1 MQNGLIFCGA
11 LLGKSHI
18 KWGAKADR
26 KEGEMLNLFICP
38 KASNGS
44 LDAKPEEVMV
54 STDLMPDVE
63 RRLLT
68 MKQFDIVFIQVEKQ
82 RERLVFKQFL
92 DLN

>member
-26 KEGEMLNLFICP
+26 KEGEMLNLYICP

-54 STDLMPDVE
+54 STDLIPDVE

-68 MKQFDIVFIQVEKQ
+68 MKQFDIVFLQVEKQ

-92 DLN
+92 DLK

>member
-11 LLGKSHI
+11 LLGKIHI

-26 KEGEMLNLFICP
+26 KEGEMINLYICP

-54 STDLMPDVE
+54 STDLIPDVE

-68 MKQFDIVFIQVEKQ
+68 MKQFDIVFLQVEKQ

-92 DLN
+92 DLK

>member
-26 KEGEMLNLFICP
+26 KEGEMLNLYICP
-38 KASNGS
+38 KASTGS
-44 LDAKPEEVMV
+44 LDSKPEEVMV
-54 STDLMPDVE
+54 PTDLIPEVE
-63 RRLLT
+63 RKLLP
-68 MKQFDIVFIQVEKQ
+68 MKQFDIVFLQVEKQ

-92 DLN
+92 DLK

>member
-26 KEGEMLNLFICP
+26 KEGEMLNLYICP

-54 STDLMPDVE
+54 STDLISDVE

-68 MKQFDIVFIQVEKQ
+68 MKQFDIVFLQVEKQ

-92 DLN
+92 DLK